1 MTPFILCPEGIKAEL
16 QCYFQE
22 VSKLGGKK
30 KILSKEENMKGRND
44 VEGKEF
50 NREEKVERRLK
61 DKRKEGSVLF

>member
-1 MTPFILCPEGIKAEL
+1 MTPFILCPEGTKTNL
-16 QCYFQE
+16 QCYFQG
-22 VSKLGGKK
+22 VSKLGGKE

-44 VEGKEF
+44 EEGKEA